1 MMFIRRSIDSK
12 KYNIIG
18 FIKIVLGMNCEV
30 VKLMEFLKETKIFE
44 EMNCDGEVLQGQRA
58 SNSIVTNDFDAG

>member
-1 MMFIRRSIDSK
+1 
-12 KYNIIG
+12 
-18 FIKIVLGMNCEV
+18 MNCEV